1 MSMEAALDM
10 LTGSDSEAPLV
21 FEGDSS
27 LTAGGDA
34 LERGNDTCAATVGD
48 AAWSRARRGER

>member
-21 FEGDSS
+21 FKGDSS
-27 LTAGGDA
+27 LTEGGDV

-48 AAWSRARRGER
+48 AAWSRARGGEW

>member
-10 LTGSDSEAPLV
+10 PTGSDSEGPLV
-21 FEGDSS
+21 FKGDSS
-27 LTAGGDA
+27 LTEGGDV

-48 AAWSRARRGER
+48 AAWSRARGGEW

>member
-1 MSMEAALDM
+1 MEAALDM
-10 LTGSDSEAPLV
+10 LTGSDSKA

-27 LTAGGDA
+27 LTVGGDV
-34 LERGNDTCAATVGD
+34 LERGSDTCAATVGD